1 MRRLNHSIIRNSATS
16 AKNSFMM
23 FMATMIIAMKIAMVI
38 TMMMMTMMRNLM
50 RESFLMMRRNWMVWD
65 FMVSEKL
72 LK

>member
-1 MRRLNHSIIRNSATS
+1 
-16 AKNSFMM
+16 MM

-72 LK
+72 LKQFMITAIMQTITGLAANSI